1 MIFNCDVNKKCIQ
14 AFLEIREKV
23 YFEYYFCLEE
33 VENQNKMYFLD
44 SIQSYSLLSK
54 LFNYS
59 LLSDKV
65 KLLKNNLMKKKM
77 MLDQETEKY
86 ILHLFQL
93 YSEDPRQDSRRLI
106 F

>member
-1 MIFNCDVNKKCIQ
+1 MIFICDVNKKCIQ

-59 LLSDKV
+59 YLSDKV

-93 YSEDPRQDSRRLI
+93 YSGDPWQDSQRLI